1 MSPVLNSVGSYER
14 GATVLRSSKS
24 ASGSN
29 QTGTLSERLLADAS
43 PVEQLQREPPGSQ
56 KQARGGHTI
65 PAADN
70 PDNQS
75 AGQALDN
82 AGLLSQLGGVFTGLT
97 EVGIETIGGLVSVGT
112 DVAKTGYDLALDP
125 VADAAEWTVE
135 KLTGQAVQRP
145 EWAPVGERGLDRI
158 KAGASMIGTIASNP
172 GVIVDALVDPVKA
185 DWNHGRYGEA
195 IGRGLGEAVNLL
207 VGVKGA
213 EKALKGARAID
224 TAGDA
229 TGAANTAA
237 RPGRDFLA
245 GAENN
250 VATASSVSEVSI
262 WTEASIQNINKIG
275 GKLNC
280 ANCAIVTDAT
290 LAGNPASALTS
301 GLTKLSDLEDY
312 FGGRFGAFESSS
324 VVELRMLVAG
334 ADARGIVYAFRG
346 SEDMG
351 HFFNV
356 INDAGTVRFIDGQ
369 LGGAAIL
376 SYFRGFSLI
385 RTN

>member
-1 MSPVLNSVGSYER
+1 MSPVLNSVGSNER
-14 GATVLRSSKS
+14 GAAVLRSGMS
-24 ASGSN
+24 AAGSN
-29 QTGTLSERLLADAS
+29 QTGTLSDRLLADAS
-43 PVEQLQREPPGSQ
+43 PLEQLQHEPPGSQ
-56 KQARGGHTI
+56 KQARDGNTD
-65 PAADN
+65 PATDN

-75 AGQALDN
+75 ASQALEN
-82 AGLLSQLGGVFTGLT
+82 SGLLGQLGGVFTGLA

-135 KLTGQAVQRP
+135 KFTGQPVQRP

-172 GVIVDALVDPVKA
+172 GVIVDAVVDPVKA

-195 IGRGLGEAVNLL
+195 IGRGIGEAVNLL
-207 VGVKGA
+207 VGVKDA
-213 EKALKGARAID
+213 EKALKGSRAID
-224 TAGDA
+224 TARDA
-229 TGAANTAA
+229 AGAANTAA

-245 GAENN
+245 GSENN
-250 VATASSVSEVSI
+250 VVYASSVPEVPI
-262 WTEASIQNINKIG
+262 WTEASIQNVNKIG

-312 FGGRFGAFESSS
+312 FGGRFGTFEASS
-324 VVELRMLVAG
+324 VVELVCWLPVRMRAESFTHLEE
-334 ADARGIVYAFRG
+334 ARTW
-346 SEDMG
+346 
-351 HFFNV
+351 V
-356 INDAGTVRFIDGQ
+356 ISST
-369 LGGAAIL
+369 
-376 SYFRGFSLI
+376 S
-385 RTN
+385 